1 MIFRPDLILIDGTSY
16 IYRAFHALPPLT
28 TKEGKP
34 TGATR
39 GFASMIRKLISTYP
53 GVPMV
58 MVFDAKGPNF
68 RNDYYEPYKKNRP
81 PMPNELRV
89 QIDDIKK
96 LSELFCFS
104 IEEVVGVE
112 ADDVIATLAEKFGK
126 DKKIL
131 ISSPDKDLTQLVTNN
146 IIQHNSM
153 SNEFFNEEYVLE
165 KFGVSPNQISELLAL
180 VGDKADNIPGITKV
194 GNKTA
199 AKWLNQHG
207 SLDNLLK
214 HADEITGVVGENL
227 RNEKDFLKRN
237 LFLVSLKKDLSFDLQ
252 IDEIKVPEQSNKG
265 LQDFFKE
272 LEFNA
277 FVTEEQAEKKVVEYR
292 TLKSIDDL
300 SMIENLI
307 HESKCFAF
315 DTETTSIDSLEA
327 ELVGVSFSF
336 EANSGY
342 YLPIAHQEKTAISR
356 DEALRWLKQIIEA
369 SQDKV
374 IGQNLKY
381 DLQVLR
387 NHQIHIK
394 KFYADTMLMSY
405 SINST
410 ASRHN
415 LDALAEYY
423 LNIKTIK
430 FEDVMGKGKN
440 KLKNFSE
447 VPIKEATNYAAED
460 ADITLQLYRTF
471 ETKIDDKTTK
481 MLQEIEYPMIF
492 VLMEMEAT
500 GALIDIKHLNSLSN
514 NFGSKLINLVQK
526 IHKHSGAVFNIDS
539 PKQLSEVLFDK
550 MGIEAK
556 GLKKTSSGYYS
567 TSEAVLQKLAD
578 ENEIIKDILEYRTLA
593 KLKSTYTDKLS
604 EICDL
609 GSRVHTSYHQAV
621 TSTGRLSSSDPNLQN
636 IPIRTK
642 DGIVIREAFIAPQG
656 KKLLAIDYS
665 QIELRLM
672 AHYSNDEIMVKSFNN
687 NEDIHKRTASEIFG
701 VNIQDVDD
709 DMRRKAKTINFGL
722 LYGMSAFGLSNQL
735 SVTRAEADIFL
746 ESYFDRYSGVSAF
759 MKNIVED
766 AKGKKYVE
774 TLHGRK
780 IHVPNI
786 ESSNYLMRQASER
799 AAINGPL
806 QGSAADII
814 KIAMIKI
821 AEWIQGNDQ
830 EIKMILQVH
839 DELIFEVPDSYGE
852 ENIEPIIKLMEQSTE
867 INVPLKAEYGFGS
880 NWREAH

>member
-277 FVTEEQAEKKVVEYR
+277 FVTEEQVEKKVVEYR
-292 TLKSIDDL
+292 TLKSFDDL
-300 SMIENLI
+300 SMIEKLI

-387 NHQIHIK
+387 NHQINIK
-394 KFYADTMLMSY
+394 RFYADTMLMSY

-481 MLQEIEYPMIF
+481 MLHEIEYPMIF

-526 IHKHSGAVFNIDS
+526 IHKHSGVVFNVDS

-567 TSEAVLQKLAD
+567 TSESVLQKLAD

-701 VNIQDVDD
+701 VDIQDVDD

-821 AEWIQGNDQ
+821 AEWIEGNDQ

>member
-252 IDEIKVPEQSNKG
+252 IDDIKVPEQSNKG

-277 FVTEEQAEKKVVEYR
+277 FVTEEQVEKKVVEYR

-387 NHQIHIK
+387 NHQINIK

-460 ADITLQLYRTF
+460 ADITLQLYKTF
-471 ETKIDDKTTK
+471 ETKIDDKTKK

-526 IHKHSGAVFNIDS
+526 IHKHSGVVFNIDS

-701 VNIQDVDD
+701 VDIQDVDD

-821 AEWIQGNDQ
+821 AEWIEGNDQ

>member
-165 KFGVSPNQISELLAL
+165 KFGVGPNQISELLAL

-526 IHKHSGAVFNIDS
+526 IHKHSGVVFNIDS

-701 VNIQDVDD
+701 VDIQNVDD

-766 AKGKKYVE
+766 AKSKKYVE

-821 AEWIQGNDQ
+821 AKWIEGNDQ